1 VAETRGADEGRQ
13 LAQEAWRLA
22 AGVYVEALALLDS
35 GDWRRLHALLLERA
49 VGLGARSNASVNK
62 EKSMS
67 DKGILSGRRAV
78 VTGAG
83 RGIGRAEALALAE
96 AGAEVVVNY
105 SRSEDAALA
114 VVDEIKAR
122 GGRACAIG
130 ADMADPV
137 AVGKLMSEAR
147 SRLGGIDILCS
158 NAGVEHF
165 GALGEVTAEDFD
177 RVFAVNTRGQLLAVK
192 EAVPHMGPGG
202 RIVCT
207 SSVSAAEP
215 FPKHALYSGS
225 KAAVEAM
232 VRCLALDLAALE
244 ITINAIAPGGTTS
257 DMAAAYGHH
266 YETDLAPHRLPFGRL
281 GQPADIA
288 KVVRFLVSDDSAW
301 ITGQTI
307 RVSGGQ

>member
-1 VAETRGADEGRQ
+1 
-13 LAQEAWRLA
+13 
-22 AGVYVEALALLDS
+22 
-35 GDWRRLHALLLERA
+35 
-49 VGLGARSNASVNK
+49 VNK

-165 GALGEVTAEDFD
+165 GALGE
-177 RVFAVNTRGQLLAVK
+177 VK